1 MAILNRATALVN
13 PSTGPTWDT
22 WQGRTLPAQ
31 PNSAPQSLS
40 FPGDK
45 VYATIDGT
53 FGTGGSIKF
62 SFSDDNSNFTD
73 YAAYTAALTLVQLS
87 TSVPHRYW
95 RAQVTA
101 GDGTTSLNAS
111 LLATREQQ

>member
-1 MAILNRATALVN
+1 LAILNRATALVN
-13 PSTGPTWDT
+13 PSTGPVWDT
-22 WQGRTLPAQ
+22 WVGRSLQ
-31 PNSAPQSLS
+31 PNPAGSLIS

-45 VYATIDGT
+45 VYATVDGT